1 MADTVLLTDGTPLFT
16 QAQTHHT
23 ISDHVS
29 WMIST
34 EKSHDDAFFSTTGAS
49 EMSEMSFYCAAW
61 ASPFNAHLRTH
72 AAVHQDVGDGL
83 RGTVDGFHTLDGPP
97 PSYGEA

>member
-1 MADTVLLTDGTPLFT
+1 MADTVLLKDSAPLFT
-16 QAQTHHT
+16 QAQMHHT

-34 EKSHDDAFFSTTGAS
+34 EKSHDDAFFSTTVAS
-49 EMSEMSFYCAAW
+49 EMPEMSDYYAAW
-61 ASPFNAHLRTH
+61 ASPFNNHLRTH
-72 AAVHQDVGDGL
+72 AAVHQDMGDGL
-83 RGTVDGFHTLDGPP
+83 RGTVDDFHTLDGPP